1 MLEPSELSSWVNM
14 YMYIY
19 TAVMSEYI
27 IFFLQIHEK
36 ELFQFNPEYSIL
48 LICRS
53 IIAISK
59 GDKKIM

>member
-1 MLEPSELSSWVNM
+1 
-14 YMYIY
+14 MYIY
-19 TAVMSEYI
+19 TAIMSENI

-48 LICRS
+48 LICKS